1 MLIFFTRGGV
11 TKMGDIIEAVFID
24 RDGTIGGDCSITY
37 PGEFKLYPF
46 TEQAIK
52 LLKSLNIKVFAFTNQ
67 PGISRGESTTYEF
80 EKELLDFG
88 FEKAYRCPHT
98 HEEQCS
104 CRKPSSELLVKASN
118 EYDIDLTKCAVIGD
132 RWSDMLAGDSVGT
145 KKILVMTGAGNESIG
160 KYRNKWANIEP
171 DYIAKNV
178 LDAVLWLLS

>member
-1 MLIFFTRGGV
+1 
-11 TKMGDIIEAVFID
+11 MGDIIEAVFID

-67 PGISRGESTTYEF
+67 PGISRGESMIYEF

-88 FEKAYRCPHT
+88 FEKAYICPHT
-98 HEEQCS
+98 HEEQFS
-104 CRKPSSELLVKASN
+104 CRKPSSELLIKASN
-118 EYDIDLTKCAVIGD
+118 EYDIDLTKCVVIGD
-132 RWSDMLAGDSVGT
+132 RWTDMLAGAKAGT
-145 KKILVMTGAGNESIG
+145 KKILVMTGAGNEWLG
-160 KYRNKWANIEP
+160 KYRDKWADIEP

-178 LDAVLWLLS
+178 LDAVLWLLSSRQTI

>member
-1 MLIFFTRGGV
+1 
-11 TKMGDIIEAVFID
+11 MGDIIEAVFID

-88 FEKAYRCPHT
+88 FEKAYICPHI

-104 CRKPSSELLVKASN
+104 CRKPSSELLTKASN
-118 EYDIDLTKCAVIGD
+118 EYGIDLTKCVVIGD

-145 KKILVMTGAGNESIG
+145 KKILVTTGAGNESLY
-160 KYRNKWANIEP
+160 KYRNKWADIEP

-178 LDAVLWLLS
+178 LDAVLWLLSSKQTI